1 MAVCPSCAHVHMALP
16 HCPACGHEYPIR
28 NTVQHVA
35 GTLTELIASHNRV
48 AQTAELWPQ
57 ICGYAASKRAESS
70 AARKMALALFKQM
83 TGQWP
88 TKDYFDTEAKPV
100 TKEVMGKIKSMNIAY
115 SHSLKA
121 RAKQVVAQPTP
132 PVPFIGNGDQLPW
145 EDARG
150 N

>member
-1 MAVCPSCAHVHMALP
+1 MVMTCSVRQGEGFAVSF
-16 HCPACGHEYPIR
+16 
-28 NTVQHVA
+28 
-35 GTLTELIASHNRV
+35 SNREV
-48 AQTAELWPQ
+48 TAW
-57 ICGYAASKRAESS
+57 GG
-70 AARKMALALFKQM
+70 LALFKQM